1 MTATQTRADTG
12 SRVVTPTLRATGRRW
27 LFWVAAAVFVVLVA
41 IVILVAQGSGT
52 AGRVPHSPVDPSPD
66 GAKAIAQVLG
76 QRGVD
81 VATPTSFAEA
91 RSALEAHG
99 TLFVVDPDHFLPT
112 ARLEE
117 LAKSADHLVLLSPGR
132 DALAALAPGVRAA
145 GAVGSRTLTASCNL
159 PAAAR
164 AGSVSGEGTGYRA
177 DPSADATSCFPSGN
191 GVRSVVDLEHDG
203 LRVTVVGTAT
213 VFTDAAVPLHG
224 NAALALGLLG
234 DQKHLTWYLPGIADA
249 GTGDTPQTI
258 GELTGAWVTPALI
271 LLLITTI
278 AAGFWRGRRL
288 GPLVIERMPVV
299 VRSNETVE
307 GRARLYQRGSA
318 RLRAL
323 DALRIGAIAR
333 LAGACGLPRTATVDD
348 VIEAVAAATGEGS
361 HGIRELL
368 LDADPATDREL
379 VALSDALLD
388 LERRT
393 AAAVH
398 P

>member
-1 MTATQTRADTG
+1 MTATQAGTQA
-12 SRVVTPTLRATGRRW
+12 RVVTPTLRATGRRW

-52 AGRVPHSPVDPSPD
+52 ASGVPNSPEDPSPV

-76 QRGVD
+76 QEGVD
-81 VATPTSFAEA
+81 VATPTSFAAA
-91 RSALEAHG
+91 RSALASGG
-99 TLFVVDPDHFLPT
+99 TLFVVDPDHYLPT

-117 LAKSADHLVLLSPGR
+117 LAKSADHVVLLSPGR

-145 GAVGSRTLTASCNL
+145 GTVGARTLSASCDL
-159 PAAAR
+159 PAAVR
-164 AGSVSGEGTGYRA
+164 AGTVSGTGSGYRV
-177 DPSADATSCFPSGN
+177 DSSARATSCFPSGDR
-191 GVRSVVDLEHDG
+191 VRSVVDLSHDG
-203 LRVTVVGTAT
+203 LRVTVVGTT
-213 VFTDAAVPLHG
+213 SVFTNEAVPLHG

-234 DQKHLTWYLPGIADA
+234 DQRHLTWYLPGFEDA
-249 GTGDTPQTI
+249 GAGDTPQTI

-271 LLLITTI
+271 LLLVTAIV
-278 AAGFWRGRRL
+278 AGFWRGRRL

-299 VRSNETVE
+299 VRSAETVE

-333 LAGACGLPRTATVDD
+333 LASSCGLPRTATVDD
-348 VIEAVAAATGEGS
+348 VIEAVASVTGEGS
-361 HGIRELL
+361 RGIRELL
-368 LDADPATDREL
+368 LDADPTTDREL

>member
-1 MTATQTRADTG
+1 MTATQT
-12 SRVVTPTLRATGRRW
+12 RVVTPTLRATGRRW
-27 LFWVAAAVFVVLVA
+27 LFWVAAVVFVVLVA
-41 IVILVAQGSGT
+41 IVILVAQGAGT
-52 AGRVPHSPVDPSPD
+52 AGRVPNSPVDPSPD

-76 QRGVD
+76 QQGVD
-81 VATPTSFAEA
+81 VATPTSFADA
-91 RSALEAHG
+91 RSALASGG
-99 TLFVVDPDHFLPT
+99 TLFVVDPDHYLPT

-117 LAKSADHLVLLSPGR
+117 LAKSADHIVLLRPGR

-145 GAVGSRTLTASCNL
+145 GAVGARTLTASCDL
-159 PAAAR
+159 PAAER
-164 AGSVSGEGTGYRA
+164 AGSVSGKGSGYRVDA
-177 DPSADATSCFPSGN
+177 SAGAVSCFPSGD
-191 GVRSVVDLEHDG
+191 GVRSVVDLTHDG
-203 LRVTVVGTAT
+203 VRVTVVGATT
-213 VFTDAAVPLHG
+213 VFTNAAVPLHG

-234 DQKHLTWYLPGIADA
+234 DQRHLTWYLPGFADA
-249 GTGDTPQTI
+249 GAGDTPQTI
-258 GELTGAWVTPALI
+258 GELTGAWVTPAL
-271 LLLITTI
+271 LLLVITVI

-299 VRSNETVE
+299 VRSTETVE

-323 DALRIGAIAR
+323 DALRMGAIAR
-333 LAGACGLPRTATVDD
+333 LASACGLPRTATVDD
-348 VIEAVAAATGEGS
+348 VIEAVASATGEGS
-361 HGIRELL
+361 RGIRELL